1 MTLNVRTKI
10 HAVHTLPYIQEV
22 YQSQWCKKQVKRN
35 KYWKSPSIYSTA
47 IVRCCSWSVF
57 VCVCVS
63 MCAHV
68 SSGHTNIHLL
78 FYLGAMEGKRPC
90 PIIANTESEQQ
101 QQQKTQ
107 KEQIVFVLNFYSV
120 WNWMP
125 IYFGFLFPWKH
136 KEWIDFM
143 DPYRKFDSK
152 YVRVLDVRR
161 HELHESTR
169 NRDNKGNCVITIEWL
184 ERVNA
189 ERQTNWQRIKNEKV
203 NVTNRKMN
211 ILSTQYRFTS

>member
-1 MTLNVRTKI
+1 MSVPKFMLCTRSHIYKRCISRNG
-10 HAVHTLPYIQEV
+10 A
-22 YQSQWCKKQVKRN
+22 RN
-35 KYWKSPSIYSTA
+35 KWKETNIENLLRFILLPLC
-47 IVRCCSWSVF
+47 VVVHGVCL
-57 VCVCVS
+57 CVCVS

-169 NRDNKGNCVITIEWL
+169 NRDNKGNCVITIECL

-189 ERQTNWQRIKNEKV
+189 EQQTNWQRIKNEKV